1 MNFLISFIR
10 KGTKCNSQEY
20 CAYAEGLAYA
30 WDNRRYFTFDVKG
43 ERFLNDT
50 LSATLHSL
58 KPLTLLRQ
66 DDDIF
71 IGTKGKV
78 YMYSLQNGALETL
91 LDLHDK
97 VQINSILC
105 QTPNRIWVATEGN
118 GLYLYDV
125 KNKSWITIVMRISFP
140 V

>member
-1 MNFLISFIR
+1 
-10 KGTKCNSQEY
+10 
-20 CAYAEGLAYA
+20 
-30 WDNRRYFTFDVKG
+30 
-43 ERFLNDT
+43 
-50 LSATLHSL
+50 
-58 KPLTLLRQ
+58 
-66 DDDIF
+66 
-71 IGTKGKV
+71 
-78 YMYSLQNGALETL
+78 MYSLQNGALETL

-125 KNKSWITIVMRISFP
+125 KNKNWTTIVMRISFP

>member
-1 MNFLISFIR
+1 
-10 KGTKCNSQEY
+10 
-20 CAYAEGLAYA
+20 
-30 WDNRRYFTFDVKG
+30 
-43 ERFLNDT
+43 
-50 LSATLHSL
+50 
-58 KPLTLLRQ
+58 
-66 DDDIF
+66 
-71 IGTKGKV
+71 
-78 YMYSLQNGALETL
+78 MYSLQNGALETL